1 MTSDVPSSAPSTAPF
16 ASSGTKTGRT
26 RTRRTTLIAA
36 ATAALMTFG
45 LGAASAH
52 VSVTPDKTA
61 ANSYSLLTFSVGHG
75 CDGSATTSLAIS
87 LPNELVD
94 ATPTVNPNWT
104 ISKVTEKLAEPRTLA
119 NGSSVTERTSQ
130 IVYTAK
136 TPLDPHQRDAVVLSV
151 QLPDAAGKTLYFPTL
166 QTCEVGQTNWAAIPA
181 DGQDPES
188 IKDPA
193 PGVAVSGAVGA
204 SGDPGASQ
212 EAAPA
217 QAVADQ
223 ASANVAAPAGSTA
236 PGWIGLVAGL
246 LGLVLGGVALART
259 RGGRPKA

>member
-1 MTSDVPSSAPSTAPF
+1 MTSDVPSPAPSTAPS
-16 ASSGTKTGRT
+16 APRLMKARRA
-26 RTRRTTLIAA
+26 RTRRTTLIALT
-36 ATAALMTFG
+36 TAGLMTLG

-87 LPNELVD
+87 LPDELVD

-181 DGQDPES
+181 DGQDAES
-188 IKDPA
+188 IDDPA
-193 PGVAVSGAVGA
+193 PGIAVSAAVDA
-204 SGDPGASQ
+204 SGDAASQ
-212 EAAPA
+212 EAAPT
-217 QAVADQ
+217 QAVAGQ
-223 ASANVAAPAGSTA
+223 SSATVAAPAGSTA

-246 LGLVLGGVALART
+246 LGLVLGGVALGRT
-259 RGGRPKA
+259 RGGKSKS